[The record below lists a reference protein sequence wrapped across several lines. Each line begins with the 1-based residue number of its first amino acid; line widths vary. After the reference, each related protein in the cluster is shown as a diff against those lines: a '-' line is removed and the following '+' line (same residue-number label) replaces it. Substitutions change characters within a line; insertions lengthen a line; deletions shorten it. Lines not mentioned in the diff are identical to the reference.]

1 MITSIELWFSLLG
14 SGVVTGVVGWIFGG
28 KQQKAKDLKKQ
39 DVEID
44 SAEIDYAVKV
54 RDLYESINAKLLQ
67 QIESIRAESQVTID
81 ELKKDREELKE
92 VNRKQDERI
101 SQLSTDFKEMDK
113 KFHDLYLA
121 YAKETELSTHWKDKF
136 ADLESKYNQLVSDHE
151 ALKKEFETYKAKHK

>member
-1 MITSIELWFSLLG
+1 MIHSIEMGLGILG
-14 SGVVTGVVGWIFGG
+14 SSVITGVAGWIFGG
-28 KQQKAKDLKKQ
+28 KQQKAKDLKKA

-92 VNRKQDERI
+92 VNKKQDAEIAKLRC
-101 SQLSTDFKEMDK
+101 DFKEMDK

-121 YAKETELSTHWKDKF
+121 YAKETELSTYWKDKF
-136 ADLESKYNQLVSDHE
+136 AELEKKYNQLEKDHE
-151 ALKKEFETYKAKHK
+151 ELKKQFETYKAKHK